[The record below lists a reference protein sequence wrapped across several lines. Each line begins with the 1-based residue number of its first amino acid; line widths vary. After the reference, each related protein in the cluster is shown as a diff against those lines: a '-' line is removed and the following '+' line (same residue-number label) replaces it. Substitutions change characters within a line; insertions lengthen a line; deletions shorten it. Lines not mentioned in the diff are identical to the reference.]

1 MCRNKI
7 VRTADLSIEIA
18 TRIFEALNRGK
29 ITLVSSSEQITIV
42 TDTDPKYLT
51 FPEGWYFASGM
62 FTNRYNTS
70 NNSYSEAKT
79 VNLSGETWTGAA
91 GCLPD

>member
-7 VRTADLSIEIA
+7 VRTADLPIEIIV
-18 TRIFEALNRGK
+18 RVFESLNRGK
-29 ITLVSSSEQITIV
+29 ITLVSSDEQITIV

-70 NNSYSEAKT
+70 NNRYSAAKI
-79 VNLSGETWTGAA
+79 VNLSGKTWTGVA

>member
-29 ITLVSSSEQITIV
+29 ITLVSSGEQITIV
-42 TDTDPKYLT
+42 TDT
-51 FPEGWYFASGM
+51 ES
-62 FTNRYNTS
+62 
-70 NNSYSEAKT
+70 
-79 VNLSGETWTGAA
+79 V
-91 GCLPD
+91 

>member
-7 VRTADLSIEIA
+7 VRTADLPIEIIV
-18 TRIFEALNRGK
+18 RVFESLNRGK
-29 ITLVSSSEQITIV
+29 ITLVSSDEQITIV

-51 FPEGWYFASGM
+51 FPEGWYFASGI

-70 NNSYSEAKT
+70 NNRYSAAKI
-79 VNLSGETWTGAA
+79 VNLSGKTWTGVA

>member
-7 VRTADLSIEIA
+7 VRTADLPIEIIV
-18 TRIFEALNRGK
+18 RVFEFLNRGK
-29 ITLVSSSEQITIV
+29 ITLVSSDEQITIV

-70 NNSYSEAKT
+70 NNRYSAAKI
-79 VNLSGETWTGAA
+79 VNLSGKTWTGVA

>member
-7 VRTADLSIEIA
+7 VRAADLPIEIIV
-18 TRIFEALNRGK
+18 RVFEALNRGK
-29 ITLVSSSEQITIV
+29 ITLVSSDEQITIV

-51 FPEGWYFASGM
+51 FPEGWYFVSGV

-70 NNSYSEAKT
+70 NKMYSEAKT
-79 VNLSGETWTGAA
+79 VNLSGKPWSGAA